1 MRSQLGE
8 DLAQMQSVTDTVT
21 DADTDTDTVCQSG
34 SHLLPIN
41 SKPVG
46 EYDKHSS
53 MCVSCPLLTRSK
65 GNAWHLYQTHVEQNV
80 LF

>member
-8 DLAQMQSVTDTVT
+8 DLAQMQSV
-21 DADTDTDTVCQSG
+21 TDTVCQSG

-46 EYDKHSS
+46 EYEKHSS
-53 MCVSCPLLTRSK
+53 MCVSRPLLTRSK
-65 GNAWHLYQTHVEQNV
+65 DKTWHLYQTHLEPNEYV

>member
-1 MRSQLGE
+1 MEQLGE
-8 DLAQMQSVTDTVT
+8 DLAQMQSVTDT
-21 DADTDTDTVCQSG
+21 DTNIDTVCPSG

-41 SKPVG
+41 SKRVG

-53 MCVSCPLLTRSK
+53 MCVSRPLLTRSK
-65 GNAWHLYQTHVEQNV
+65 DNTWHLNETHVEQNV